1 MQLRLR
7 TKFTLVMTSLVLL
20 VVAVLSVVF
29 AAQLLDQLIEETD
42 KRASDLSKQ
51 VFNQV
56 ENALTEAKQLN
67 LRPDSDSPKDIHDYV
82 RHAFEI
88 SEGLQTQFK
97 AAKEN
102 PLIYEVSITDADGM
116 VLASSDPNLPG
127 AFLAHR
133 TPISQFEARS
143 FLHQVGVLLRA
154 LRGAS
159 KGPQLFEVEYPFRL
173 INGDKPFNGGKP
185 FGEVRVVVD
194 SALLL
199 KEIQSSLRTAEV
211 VVLAAL
217 ALSALLAALVSR
229 ITLAPLSDITAQL
242 DRISTGQFDTLFPAG
257 KTPET
262 SSDEFGLMSRK
273 ITQVGQQLR
282 GVHEIFSTMRENMNS
297 VMAGLEDG
305 LLLFTR
311 DARAVMVSPAAEKF
325 LGAPAGEFLGR
336 RITDIFPPGHPLRDA
351 LRIEG
356 DELSEITADA
366 ELETSE
372 GPKRVNVS
380 VQAIQEGGERMGALV
395 TLRDL
400 DSLESIDTQLKVSER
415 LAALGNITAGVAH
428 EVKNPLN
435 SMRLWLENLKESL
448 SFNGSS
454 GPARRTLDKEA
465 GHRAGRYAQQD
476 DDGIDQD
483 AAWQAVQVLDKE
495 IDRLDQVVKRF
506 LDFTRPMDVRLE
518 ATQLA
523 DLLKEV
529 LEIAK
534 PQLEKANIL
543 LATLLPI
550 DVPEVYVDRA
560 LLKQAVLNLVLN
572 AAEAMP
578 TGGQLRLVLSRRGE
592 MAEITVGDT
601 GKGIPPE
608 NQQKIFQLFFTTRPG
623 GSGIGLASTFRIVQL
638 HNGSID
644 FTSEVGRGTTFR
656 IELPLAA

>member
-7 TKFTLVMTSLVLL
+7 TKFTLVMTSLVLF

-29 AAQLLDQLIEETD
+29 AAQLLDQLIQETD

-56 ENALTEAKQLN
+56 ENALTEAKQLG
-67 LRPDSDSPKDIHDYV
+67 LRPDSDAPKDIHDYV

-133 TPISQFEARS
+133 TPISQLEARS
-143 FLHQVGVLLRA
+143 FLHQVGVLFRA

-199 KEIQSSLRTAEV
+199 KEIQSSLRTGEV

-217 ALSALLAALVSR
+217 ILSALLAAFVSG
-229 ITLAPLSDITAQL
+229 ITLAPLRDITAQL
-242 DRISTGQFDTLFPAG
+242 DRISSGQFDVP
-257 KTPET
+257 
-262 SSDEFGLMSRK
+262 SSDAKAVETGSDELGLVSRK
-273 ITQVGQQLR
+273 ISQVGQQLR

-336 RITDIFPPGHPLRDA
+336 RVTDIFPPGHPLHDA
-351 LRIEG
+351 LHIEG
-356 DELSEITADA
+356 EELSEITAEAD
-366 ELETSE
+366 LETCE

-380 VQAIQEGGERMGALV
+380 VQAIQEDGERMGALV

-400 DSLESIDTQLKVSER
+400 DSLESIDTQLRVSER
-415 LAALGNITAGVAH
+415 LAALGRITAGVAH

-448 SFNGSS
+448 S
-454 GPARRTLDKEA
+454 
-465 GHRAGRYAQQD
+465 
-476 DDGIDQD
+476 DDGDNT
-483 AAWQAVQVLDKE
+483 ASRQAVQVLDKE

-534 PQLEKANIL
+534 PQLLKSNIQ

-601 GKGIPPE
+601 GNGIPQE